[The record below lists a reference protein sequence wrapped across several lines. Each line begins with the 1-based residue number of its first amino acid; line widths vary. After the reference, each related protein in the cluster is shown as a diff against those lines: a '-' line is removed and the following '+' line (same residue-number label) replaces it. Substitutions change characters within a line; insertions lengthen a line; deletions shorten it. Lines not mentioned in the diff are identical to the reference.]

1 MGRIR
6 QAADTFVEQS
16 GRVAAIGSIA
26 EAPALLRCEA
36 PLAAG

>member
-1 MGRIR
+1 MGLIV

-26 EAPALLRCEA
+26 ETPALLRGE
-36 PLAAG
+36 PAAG